1 MTEALLFVII
11 CMSWRN
17 LVNIGG
23 LKSGQVGNT
32 LLDFGVKKV
41 KVADPRVLN
50 WVEVDKMH

>member
-41 KVADPRVLN
+41 EVTDPRVLN